1 MCLVTDS
8 NEAAREAMKYPR
20 WQNRAGRALNRLDVT
35 DGRVNPIP
43 YDGEAGDEA
52 FWDALFY
59 GDPDR
64 VRGKYLDL
72 AAAGATFASCWMM
85 LGGIEHEKLMRSI
98 RLMGDEV
105 LPAVRA
111 ALRPTDLAAGVAAT
125 AATPQAQTP
134 SD

>member
-1 MCLVTDS
+1 MS
-8 NEAAREAMKYPR
+8 
-20 WQNRAGRALNRLDVT
+20 
-35 DGRVNPIP
+35 
-43 YDGEAGDEA
+43 YDGEADDEA
-52 FWDALFY
+52 FWNGLFY

-98 RLMGDEV
+98 RLIGDEV
-105 LPAVRA
+105 LPAVHDA
-111 ALRPTDLAAGVAAT
+111 PRPLDLAGEAVPSGPLA
-125 AATPQAQTP
+125 QAQTP